1 MTLKLRWCSWTFQP
15 SIFTDQEAKKQKR
28 LGRIYLF
35 IISEDSTELSP
46 IQTIDTSGILDQ
58 KWCYQTLQGHPV
70 LGVVTSEGVLELYR
84 LVEGNRLEL
93 WMKEPIG
100 SDLLALS
107 LDWSTNKSTGEPMVV
122 VSDSAGRVSVLR
134 VAGEGVEKIGEW
146 QSHGFEAW
154 IAAFNYWSPDVFY
167 SG

>member
-1 MTLKLRWCSWTFQP
+1 M
-15 SIFTDQEAKKQKR
+15 
-28 LGRIYLF
+28 
-35 IISEDSTELSP
+35 
-46 IQTIDTSGILDQ
+46 
-58 KWCYQTLQGHPV
+58 